1 MAKKNISR
9 SPKVIDIWTGFG
21 HSISYTTIEK
31 LETELTL
38 AESNREHITPIG
50 MNLKTSLATGVTFD
64 NFDRFVETLNGKNTI
79 GCAYKLSTEEIEN
92 SDKNTA
98 FPEKTGQ

>member
-38 AESNREHITPIG
+38 AEGNREHLTPIG

-64 NFDRFVETLNGKNTI
+64 NFDRFLETLNGKNTI
-79 GCAYKLSTEEIEN
+79 ACANKLSTEEIEN

-98 FPEKTGQ
+98 FPEKTSQ